1 MKNEKNNERLKAWKS
16 ANSKT
21 PNKSR
26 KRETQSVK
34 TPTTVPCNCYTR
46 QDIEGVLMNVLI
58 ASVSIAALLLTLT
71 MFIAALKH

>member
-26 KRETQSVK
+26 KRETKSA
-34 TPTTVPCNCYTR
+34 PVPAPCYKR
-46 QDIEGVLMNVLI
+46 EDIESILTNVML
-58 ASVSIAALLLTLT
+58 AAVTLAATLLALTF
-71 MFIAALKH
+71 FIAVLKH

>member
-1 MKNEKNNERLKAWKS
+1 MKNEKNTERLKAWKS

-34 TPTTVPCNCYTR
+34 TAPLSVPPYKR
-46 QDIEGVLMNVLI
+46 EDIESILTNVMLAAVTLAATLLALTFFI
-58 ASVSIAALLLTLT
+58 SV
-71 MFIAALKH
+71 LKH